1 MPLQCN
7 AVSSPV
13 YAVTRLALWNL
24 ETSAVITFVEEVLPL
39 HIRYIRKIPKTFVDL
54 ICIWSVFRVV
64 SSKLLNKYIF
74 GFLIGH
80 LDRLFLFIQN
90 AHPAHYSQPHTSTS
104 SSSSCRMATQINY
117 LADQL
122 CVGGR
127 GCLCIVLNMV
137 VTVTYCFYS

>member
-13 YAVTRLALWNL
+13 YAVTRLALWNP

-80 LDRLFLFIQN
+80 LDRFFYLFKMPTRHITVSPILQ
-90 AHPAHYSQPHTSTS
+90 
-104 SSSSCRMATQINY
+104 
-117 LADQL
+117 LAAAAAAAGWQ
-122 CVGGR
+122 R
-127 GCLCIVLNMV
+127 K
-137 VTVTYCFYS
+137 